1 MKIAD
6 LITAPFDQETQDNLR
21 LKRYLEDKSSDEEFE
36 IEFSRCTPS
45 TEQMIEEP
53 QPVEEEIT
61 EPAQGMDCHCYL
73 PRYT

>member
-21 LKRYLEDKSSDEEFE
+21 LKRYLEDDSSDEEFE
-36 IEFSRCTPS
+36 IEFSRCTLS
-45 TEQMIEEP
+45 TEQVTEEP

-61 EPAQGMDCHCYL
+61 EPAQVR
-73 PRYT
+73 PRS